1 MIEVSQLRVA
11 FGADE
16 NQTIAVDDVSFMIP
30 EATVYG
36 LVGESG
42 CGKTTILRCLCG
54 LNRQWS
60 GAIRVNGK
68 AVGPVRDLAFYR
80 MAQIV
85 FQDPYGSLH
94 PRHTVN
100 TILSEPL
107 LVHGIADIG
116 MRVSRVLSQVGLGE
130 SFRFR
135 YPHQLSGGQRQRVAI
150 AAGLV
155 LNPSLLLADEPVSML
170 DVSVRSGVLR
180 LLAELKEREG
190 LGILMIT
197 HDLSTAAEYADRIIV
212 MREGRI
218 VESGTPDEIVNRPSD
233 PYTRL
238 LIDSIPSPDPGRED
252 RR

>member
-1 MIEVSQLRVA
+1 
-11 FGADE
+11 
-16 NQTIAVDDVSFMIP
+16 
-30 EATVYG
+30 
-36 LVGESG
+36 
-42 CGKTTILRCLCG
+42 
-54 LNRQWS
+54 
-60 GAIRVNGK
+60 
-68 AVGPVRDLAFYR
+68 
-80 MAQIV
+80 
-85 FQDPYGSLH
+85 
-94 PRHTVN
+94 
-100 TILSEPL
+100 
-107 LVHGIADIG
+107 
-116 MRVSRVLSQVGLGE
+116 
-130 SFRFR
+130 
-135 YPHQLSGGQRQRVAI
+135 
-150 AAGLV
+150 
-155 LNPSLLLADEPVSML
+155 ML